1 MHISIVVDHSLN
13 IFVNSNTGVTVV
25 AVIIT
30 AFAAAAAAATAT
42 ATSAVDFFIVH
53 YGFFLILESF
63 ESKAQTASTNE
74 KSK

>member
-13 IFVNSNTGVTVV
+13 IFVNSNIGVTVV

-30 AFAAAAAAATAT
+30 AFAAAFAAAAAAATAT

-63 ESKAQTASTNE
+63 KSTDCFNQ
-74 KSK
+74 